1 MKDQTSGVFGVPPED
16 YAVRFFMASG
26 SIDGRDFKIQLPQ

>member
-1 MKDQTSGVFGVPPED
+1 MKDQKSGVFGVPPED
-16 YAVRFFMASG
+16 YAVQFFTASG